1 MREVMNE
8 GYDDCREARE
18 ALRFVLIVIG
28 KSGVDKLF
36 CDIVTRY
43 YCEGRVAE

>member
-8 GYDDCREARE
+8 GYDDCRGARE
-18 ALRFVLIVIG
+18 ALGSVLIVIG
-28 KSGVDKLF
+28 KAGVDKLC

-43 YCEGRVAE
+43 YCECRVAE